1 MTGLE
6 VLRLLDAGYT
16 KDEIAA
22 LEEPKEDLK
31 EESKEDLK
39 EEPKEEPKHRWKWAA
54 SSRIWESQLRQS
66 PKPLDSTKRR
76 SKRYRHAFRHIG
88 FRPRQR
94 PSGRIFVLRRKA
106 CAGT

>member
-1 MTGLE
+1 
-6 VLRLLDAGYT
+6 
-16 KDEIAA
+16 
-22 LEEPKEDLK
+22 
-31 EESKEDLK
+31 
-39 EEPKEEPKHRWKWAA
+39 
-54 SSRIWESQLRQS
+54 LRQS
-66 PKPLDSTKRR
+66 PKPLASTKRR